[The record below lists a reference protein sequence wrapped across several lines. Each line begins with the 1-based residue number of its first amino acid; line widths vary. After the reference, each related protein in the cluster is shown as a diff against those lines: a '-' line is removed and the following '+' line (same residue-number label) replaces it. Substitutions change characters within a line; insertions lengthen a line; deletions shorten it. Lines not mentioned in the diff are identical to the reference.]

1 MNLFRKLVA
10 FAMLLWMPLFF
21 SASSYA
27 ATQMDFAS
35 ALSFKTAD
43 ATSPCHDLHEEI
55 DSSHQDMTHNTEDS
69 NCQHCGYCLSFAMP
83 LSEIKTN
90 IISQMPTFAFKAM
103 WVSSSQNI
111 TPNYRPPIDA

>member
-1 MNLFRKLVA
+1 MNLIRKLVA

-21 SASSYA
+21 SVSSYA
-27 ATQMDFAS
+27 AMQMDLAS
-35 ALSFKTAD
+35 VSSFETSD
-43 ATSPCHDLHEEI
+43 ASHSCHDLHEEI
-55 DSSHQDMTHNTEDS
+55 DFSHQDMTHNNEDS

-90 IISQMPTFAFKAM
+90 IISPMPVFAFKAM
-103 WVSSSQNI
+103 WVSSTQNI